1 MARAGVVARLPALL
15 LVFLPAG
22 AIAGDLQGGG
32 RVQSF
37 YAHDNNV
44 FEATDAARR
53 QGVGSLRLLGEVRLA
68 AAKLPL
74 DSRAELSL
82 RGLAESFQDY
92 PAEDRRQGEVGLSW
106 DLASAAARHRL
117 TAEAGYG
124 LRAYP
129 DSSSRGH
136 QRAWGR
142 VIGVVP
148 AGPRGSL
155 IGRLDAWQ
163 LDFRRLPGTDQTGG
177 DFDLSCEHPWGRRL
191 VLRGGIELG
200 TVRHRSMSLRIL
212 GVLPDTSV
220 YGADRRDHYRFLHV
234 GCRMTG
240 RLVVQVQAGIRTQ
253 ASNSLD
259 GVFRRPEVTWLVSR
273 SLGWRVIGQFY
284 GNLERTSHTT
294 PALRHQSVT
303 RTGEIEAGDDDNTI
317 VLRLTRPVGHGW
329 DLDARLGWYRNEAL
343 LVGVYYRKQVAS
355 FGISRSFGSSSGS

>member
-1 MARAGVVARLPALL
+1 MGARSLALL
-15 LVFLPAG
+15 LVFLPGG

-37 YAHDNNV
+37 YAHDDNV

-53 QGVGSLRLLGEVRLA
+53 QTAGSLRLLGEVRLA
-68 AAKLPL
+68 AVELPL
-74 DSRAELSL
+74 DSRAEFSL

-92 PAEDRRQGEVGLSW
+92 PSEDRRQGEVGLSW
-106 DLASAAARHRL
+106 DLASPAARHRL
-117 TAEAGYG
+117 NLEAGYG

-136 QRAWGR
+136 HRAWGR

-148 AGPRGSL
+148 VGPRGSL

-163 LDFRRLPGTDQTGG
+163 LDFRRLPGTDQTGA

-220 YGADRRDHYRFLHV
+220 YGADRRDHYRFVHV

-240 RLVVQVQAGIRTQ
+240 RLVVQVQAGIRMQ

-259 GVFRRPEVTWLVSR
+259 GVLHRPEVTWLVSR
-273 SLGWRVIGQFY
+273 PLGCRVIGQFY
-284 GNLERTSHTT
+284 GNLEHTAYT
-294 PALRHQSVT
+294 ALRYRPVT
-303 RTGEIEAGDDDNTI
+303 RTGEIEVGDDDNTV
-317 VLRLTRPVGHGW
+317 VLRLTRPIGHGW

-355 FGISRSFGSSSGS
+355 LGISRSFGSSSGF